1 MERLTEACLKWIP
14 VTERLPEEHDSIFA
28 KLKGTE
34 KWEKG
39 MFTKVSDYVLV
50 TVKCEDGIME
60 KCQVAKTRD
69 GEWKNDFFRA
79 FRSAKVIAWMPF
91 PEPYEEERK

>member
-1 MERLTEACLKWIP
+1 MERLIEVCLKWIP

-34 KWEKG
+34 KWIN
-39 MFTKVSDYVLV
+39 DVL
-50 TVKCEDGIME
+50 I
-60 KCQVAKTRD
+60 
-69 GEWKNDFFRA
+69 A

-91 PEPYEEERK
+91 PEPYEGERK

>member
-1 MERLTEACLKWIP
+1 MERLTEVCLKWIP

-34 KWEKG
+34 KMKEG
-39 MFTKVSDYVLV
+39 MFTKTSDNVLV
-50 TVKCEDGIME
+50 TIKYEDDGLGI
-60 KCQVAKTRD
+60 CQVAKTID
-69 GEWKNDFFRA
+69 GKWKNDFLKA

-91 PEPYEEERK
+91 PEPYKGEEK